1 MHDRNRSRRRRLVA
15 ALAVGALVA
24 ATLIASPRH
33 AADGPRS
40 DRYREGQRALSE
52 ERWSDALDHFS
63 GVAASRGGETDA
75 ALYWQAWSE
84 SKLGRRVEALA
95 TLRKLAADHPKSE
108 WVDDA
113 RALELELSGKKGA
126 ARVEAGDDEDL
137 KLYALDSLMQA
148 EPERAVPI
156 LERFLAGSH
165 SLRLKERALFVLGQ
179 SDTPRAREILVDTAR
194 RGTPPELRLKAIESL
209 GIAGDAGDVAAL
221 GAIWKDATPAVQ
233 QKILEA
239 WMIAGAEAPVLDI
252 ARGAA
257 DPAMRRKAIEMLG
270 VMGASRALGELYAS
284 EKDPAVRAKLLEAYG
299 LAGDVDAVLRAAKG
313 ESDRALRAKA
323 IETLGVFGEEAGA
336 RHLVELYRVEQD
348 RSLRR
353 KIAES
358 LMVNGDARA
367 LIELFRQETDPEL
380 KRTLVQQL
388 SMIDDE
394 AAQAFFAEILGETP

>member
-1 MHDRNRSRRRRLVA
+1 MNFRSRFRQIA
-15 ALAVGALVA
+15 TALAAGALVA
-24 ATLIASPRH
+24 ATVFASPRF

-52 ERWSDALDHFS
+52 ERWSDALGHFS
-63 GVAASRGGETDA
+63 AVAAAKSADSDA

-84 SKLGRRVEALA
+84 SKLGRRAEALA
-95 TLRKLAADHPKSE
+95 SLRKLVAEHPKSE

-126 ARVEAGDDEDL
+126 ARAEAGDDEEL

-156 LERFLAGSH
+156 LERFLAGDH

-179 SDTPRAREILVDTAR
+179 SDTPRARELLIETAR

-209 GIAGDAGDVAAL
+209 GIAGDADDVAAL
-221 GAIWKDATPAVQ
+221 GTIWKDATPAVQ
-233 QKILEA
+233 KKILEA
-239 WMIAGAEAPVLDI
+239 WMIADAEKPVLDV
-252 ARGAA
+252 ARSAD

-270 VMGASRALGELYAS
+270 VMGASDALGQLYAS

-299 LAGDVDAVLRAAKG
+299 LAGDTDAVVRAARG

-323 IETLGVFGEEAGA
+323 IETLGVFGGDEGA
-336 RHLVELYRVEQD
+336 RHLVELYRLEQD

-358 LMVNGDARA
+358 LMVNGDAKA
-367 LIELFRQETDPEL
+367 LIELFRAERDPEL
-380 KRTLVQQL
+380 KRVLVQQL
-388 SMIDDE
+388 SLIDDG
-394 AAQAFFAEILGETP
+394 AAIEFFAEVLEEKP